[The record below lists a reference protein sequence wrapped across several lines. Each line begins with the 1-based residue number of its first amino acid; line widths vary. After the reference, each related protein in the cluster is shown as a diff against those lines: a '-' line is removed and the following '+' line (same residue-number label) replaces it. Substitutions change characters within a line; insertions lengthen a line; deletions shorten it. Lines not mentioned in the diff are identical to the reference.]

1 MEWLGK
7 EIKFPDP
14 RFASRQ
20 GLLALGG
27 DLSVQRLIFAYQL
40 GVFPWYNEGEP
51 ILWWSPDPRF
61 VLYPSAIKVSK
72 SMRRILR
79 SEHFEVRYDTAFD
92 QVIDYCARVPRE
104 GQNGTW
110 LIPEMQEAYRTLH
123 QLNIAHSVETWQNG
137 ELVGGLYGIA
147 LGRVFY
153 GESMFARQ
161 SNASKVALVHLARQL
176 QRRGFVLIDCQA
188 ETSHLSS
195 MGADFIPRDR
205 FLDILQ
211 ANEPHMK
218 APVDWGGWNGAT
230 WAALHS

>member
-7 EIKFPDP
+7 DIKFPDP

-27 DLSVQRLIFAYQL
+27 DLSAQRLVFAYQS
-40 GVFPWYNEGEP
+40 GIFPWYNEGEP

-79 SEHFEVRYDTAFD
+79 SETFEVRYDTAFST
-92 QVIDYCARVPRE
+92 VIEHCATVPRE

-110 LIPEMQEAYRTLH
+110 LIPEMQDAYQTLH
-123 QLNIAHSVETWQNG
+123 RLNIAHSVEAWQDG
-137 ELVGGLYGIA
+137 VLVGGLYGIA

-153 GESMFARQ
+153 GESMFARV
-161 SNASKVALVHLARQL
+161 SNASKVALVHMAYQL
-176 QRRGFVLIDCQA
+176 QQRGFVLIDCQA
-188 ETSHLSS
+188 ETKHLSS
-195 MGADFIPRDR
+195 MGAGFVSRDH
-205 FLDILQ
+205 FLDILE
-211 ANEPHMK
+211 ANAMHIRT
-218 APVDWGGWNGAT
+218 PVAWTDWNGAT
-230 WAALHS
+230 WADLKP